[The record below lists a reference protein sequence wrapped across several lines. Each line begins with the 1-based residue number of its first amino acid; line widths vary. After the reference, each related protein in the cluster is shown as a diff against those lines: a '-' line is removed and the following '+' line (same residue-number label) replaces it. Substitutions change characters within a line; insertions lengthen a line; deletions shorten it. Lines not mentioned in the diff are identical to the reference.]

1 MKKPV
6 IYMVLGA
13 VIGAGIYDLAINL
26 RISYNRDNP
35 QVYCKEGAL
44 FEQVHRDTK
53 ILVKT
58 TQECLTE
65 TMKGKHND
73 KTRRENSTQ
82 N

>member
-26 RISYNRDNP
+26 RISYNRDTP
-35 QVYCKEGAL
+35 EVYCKEGAL

-65 TMKGKHND
+65 TMKGKQYDNTSR
-73 KTRRENSTQ
+73 KQSSKN
-82 N
+82 